1 MLSSKVWNSAG
12 WAASTGA
19 EKQRRHARSAIAAML
34 DAARMM
40 QECAEPKDEAGRA
53 SQLTAAARRASC
65 NKRSLKPY
73 DKMIDS

>member
-19 EKQRRHARSAIAAML
+19 EKESTHARSTNAAML

-53 SQLTAAARRASC
+53 SQLTAAARRVNC
-65 NKRSLKPY
+65 NNCS
-73 DKMIDS
+73 